1 MLNYQKK
8 YLKYKTK
15 YLELKNQIG
24 SGECSFVFHNQE
36 NAIKAYMCHE
46 YPKDIDKKR
55 EFKITDLK
63 KFNIIHLRFANL
75 TEEWI
80 KNNKF
85 KEINNGF
92 SAKELKEAGFSA
104 KDLKNYDNDIIAS
117 KYKAFA
123 SKLEFTPIELKES
136 GFSAKELKEAGFDA
150 RKLKYFPS
158 KQLKDLGFSAIELK
172 DARFQAVD
180 LKGLFTNEK
189 LKEAGFSAVDLK
201 TFVSKLDLVKLGYG
215 VMDLISVL
223 IDEKR
228 YLGFE
233 DKGSGLR
240 KPLLELFSE
249 EEIQKASEELKKAG
263 FTKIIK
269 E

>member
-8 YLKYKTK
+8 YLKYKMK

-24 SGECSFVFHNQE
+24 GGECSFYIHNQE
-36 NAIKAYMCHE
+36 NAIKAYMCHK
-46 YPKDIDKKR
+46 YPKAIDKKG

-117 KYKAFA
+117 NYKAFA
-123 SKLEFTPIELKES
+123 SQLEFTAKELEES
-136 GFSAKELKEAGFDA
+136 GFSAKELKDVGFDA
-150 RKLKYFPS
+150 RKLKYFPP
-158 KQLKDLGFSAIELK
+158 KNLKEAGFSAIELK

-180 LKGLFTNEK
+180 LK
-189 LKEAGFSAVDLK
+189 
-201 TFVSKLDLVKLGYG
+201 TFVSKLDLKKLGYG

-223 IDEKR
+223 IDEKKF
-228 YLGFE
+228 LGWE
-233 DKGSGLR
+233 DGGSGSGLT
-240 KPLLELFSE
+240 KPLLELFSKE
-249 EEIQKASEELKKAG
+249 ELQKASEELQKAG

>member
-1 MLNYQKK
+1 
-8 YLKYKTK
+8 
-15 YLELKNQIG
+15 
-24 SGECSFVFHNQE
+24 
-36 NAIKAYMCHE
+36 MCHK
-46 YPKDIDKKR
+46 YPKAIDKKG

-117 KYKAFA
+117 NYKAFA
-123 SKLEFTPIELKES
+123 SQLEFTAKELEES
-136 GFSAKELKEAGFDA
+136 GFSAKELKDVGFDA
-150 RKLKYFPS
+150 RKLKYFPPQ
-158 KQLKDLGFSAIELK
+158 KLKEAGFSAIELK

-189 LKEAGFSAVDLK
+189 LKEAGFSAVNLK
-201 TFVSKLDLVKLGYG
+201 TFVSKLDLKKLGYG

-223 IDEKR
+223 IDEKKF
-228 YLGFE
+228 LGWE
-233 DKGSGLR
+233 DGGSGSGLT
-240 KPLLELFSE
+240 KPLLELFSKE
-249 EEIQKASEELKKAG
+249 ELQKASEELQKAG